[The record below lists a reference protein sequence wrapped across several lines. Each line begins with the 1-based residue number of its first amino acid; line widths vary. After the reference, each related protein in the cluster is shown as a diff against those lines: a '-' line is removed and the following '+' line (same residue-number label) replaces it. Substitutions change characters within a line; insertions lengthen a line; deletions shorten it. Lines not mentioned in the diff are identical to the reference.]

1 LEDEYWIKAMQEEL
15 DQFKKN
21 EVWELVPRPKE
32 KSIIGTKWVF
42 KNKLDES
49 GNIVQNKAR
58 LIAKGYYQEE
68 GIDFEE

>member
-42 KNKLDES
+42 ENKLD
-49 GNIVQNKAR
+49 
-58 LIAKGYYQEE
+58 
-68 GIDFEE
+68 

>member
-1 LEDEYWIKAMQEEL
+1 MQEEL